1 MKRIALLIS
10 DNLASDAPDRRKD
23 APEFERELHILQSS
37 GAPLGLDIEPVRW
50 TDPFAGLEH
59 YDAVLV
65 LAVWDYQ
72 DNPQGFLALV
82 DDLSALGVKVFNPP
96 DLIRWN
102 IRKTY
107 LRELADKGAPV
118 VPTLWPDAPTASDIA
133 AAFDALGADE
143 LVLKRQVGAG
153 SRAQQRFTRGQ
164 AIPDGP
170 LLDRPGMIQPF
181 IPSIATEGEY
191 SFLFIDGAFSHA
203 VVKTPAAGDYRIQA
217 SFGGVSKGVTP
228 SPADLDQARAVLAA
242 LDAPPLYARV
252 DMVRGPDGKLMLMEL
267 ELIEPFL
274 YPVEDAPLGDLL
286 AKALLKRLG

>member
-23 APEFERELHILQSS
+23 ASEFDREVFILQSAA
-37 GAPLGLDIEPVRW
+37 APLGLDIEPVRW
-50 TDPFAGLEH
+50 TDPFAGLES

-72 DNPQGFLALV
+72 DDPQGFLALV
-82 DDLSALGVKVFNPP
+82 GDLAGLGVKVLNPP
-96 DLIRWN
+96 ALIRWN

-107 LRELADKGAPV
+107 LRELAEKGAPV
-118 VPTLWPDAPTASDIA
+118 VPTLWPEAPVAADIA
-133 AAFDALGADE
+133 AAFDALSTDE
-143 LVLKRQVGAG
+143 VVLKRQVGAG
-153 SRAQQRFTRGQ
+153 SRAQQRFRRGD
-164 AIPDGP
+164 AIPGGP
-170 LLDRPGMIQPF
+170 LLDRPAMIQPF

-191 SFLFIDGAFSHA
+191 SFLFVDGQFSHA

-217 SFGGVSKGVTP
+217 SFGGVSRAIAP
-228 SPADLDQARAVLAA
+228 SARDLAQARAVLAA

-252 DMVRGPDGKLMLMEL
+252 DMVRGADGELMLMEL

-274 YPVEDAPLGDLL
+274 YPVDNAPLAGMF
-286 AKALLKRLG
+286 ATALLKRLT